1 MSDSYYER
9 VNNSEELAGAASRFV
24 STIHAQGAWQETEQ
38 HMAAA
43 SGVIAHELLRHE
55 PREDMRL
62 GRISFEI
69 LGMIPMGE
77 FTIEVET
84 VRPGRTIELLQATM
98 AANGR
103 PCIVARAW
111 RLKRTDTT
119 AVEHHADSAMP
130 GPEHA
135 EPLRAMEMWP
145 GGFIRSLDIRA
156 VEEPRPGAGR
166 CWISNPY
173 STVHSEPS
181 YDLARLIGMVDTA
194 NGIAPVVE
202 PGKDY
207 TFPNVDLQIH
217 FYREPEGQWLGLETV
232 VNTGDEGLG
241 LTSSILHDENGPFGR
256 AQQLLTLRPMPA
268 AAPAQPAA
276 AGSQATGET
285 ASTEARS
292 TEGRSAEGQHAS
304 TSSNADAR

>member
-9 VNNSEELAGAASRFV
+9 VNGSEEPAGAASRFV
-24 STIHAQGAWQETEQ
+24 STIHTQGAWQETEQ

-69 LGMIPMGE
+69 LGMISRGE

-84 VRPGRTIELLQATM
+84 VRPGRTIELLEATM
-98 AANGR
+98 TANGR

-111 RLKRTDTT
+111 RLKHTDTT
-119 AVEHHADSAMP
+119 AVEHHADRPMP
-130 GPEHA
+130 GPEHT
-135 EPLRAMEMWP
+135 EPARAMDLWP
-145 GGFIRSLDIRA
+145 GGFIRSLEIRA
-156 VEEPRPGAGR
+156 VEEPSPGSGR
-166 CWISNPY
+166 CWIRNPY
-173 STVHSEPS
+173 STVHGEPS

-202 PGKDY
+202 PGGDY

-217 FYREPEGQWLGLETV
+217 FYREPTGQWLGLETV
-232 VNTGDEGLG
+232 VNAGGEGVG
-241 LTSSILHDENGPFGR
+241 LTSSVLHDENGPFGR
-256 AQQLLTLRPMPA
+256 AQQLLTLRPMPS
-268 AAPAQPAA
+268 AQTTSQGPSTTTEVGSAQGDSS
-276 AGSQATGET
+276 AGV
-285 ASTEARS
+285 
-292 TEGRSAEGQHAS
+292 SAESDASSTAAS
-304 TSSNADAR
+304 TSADTR